1 MGSMTQETAWRT
13 LVGHDWALDL
23 LRGAILH
30 NRVGHAY
37 LFSGPEQI
45 GKTTLARHFAM
56 ALNCQAPDRAAR
68 PCGECRPCRLI
79 AEDRHPDV
87 RLVEAEVSGRGKRT
101 LKIEEIRH
109 LQRDLNLAAYEARH
123 KIAILPHFDAAT
135 PGAANA
141 FLKTLEE
148 PPRNVVLLLT
158 AAEAD
163 ALLPT
168 ISSRCR
174 IVALRPLSVTEIW
187 EALASRWRIQE
198 DEARRLAHLA
208 DGRMGWAIQA
218 AQDDELLQAREQHL
232 SLLDEALPARRV
244 GRFALADALAK
255 DADVLPHILRTWL
268 TWWRDLLLL
277 SWGNGDGPLVN
288 VDRRDSLVA
297 LSRSW
302 EPQAILKA
310 LQKTKEAIWQLQH
323 NANTRLVMENL
334 LLVYPQMAMIVDE
347 ELIAR
352 Q

>member
-1 MGSMTQETAWRT
+1 MDPMIQETAWRT
-13 LVGHDWALDL
+13 LVGHDWARDL

-37 LFSGPEQI
+37 LFTGPQKI
-45 GKTTLARHFAM
+45 GKTTLARRFAM
-56 ALNCQAPDRAAR
+56 ALNCQAEERAAR

-87 RLVEAEVSGRGKRT
+87 RLLQPEVSDRGKRT

-148 PPRNVVLLLT
+148 PPGNVVLLLT
-158 AAEAD
+158 ATEAD

-174 IVALRPLSVTEIW
+174 IVALRPLSVREISA
-187 EALASRWRIQE
+187 ALASRWNIAE
-198 DEARRLAHLA
+198 GDALRLAHLA
-208 DGRMGWAIQA
+208 DGRMGWAIEA
-218 AQDDELLQAREQHL
+218 AQNEELLEAREQHL
-232 SLLDEALPARRV
+232 SVLDEALAARRV
-244 GRFALADALAK
+244 GRFAQADVLAK
-255 DADVLPHILRTWL
+255 DADVLPDILRTWL

-277 SWGNGDGPLVN
+277 SWGHGDGTLVN

-297 LSRSW
+297 LSNSW
-302 EPQAILKA
+302 EAEAILKA
-310 LQKTKEAIWQLQH
+310 LQKTKKAIWQLQH
-323 NANTRLVMENL
+323 NANTRLVVENL
-334 LLVYPQMAMIVDE
+334 LLAYPQMAQMADE
-347 ELIAR
+347 ELMAPR
-352 Q
+352 